1 MCAWKWWRKRAM
13 KIRKSNQRSEA
24 INTFVTYEMATTPVG
39 VDICYVNW
47 TTKVQLWRVQQ
58 DKQISSV
65 DTLIIWFTSFKIII
79 INYMSLCVIFTAFA
93 IMFITMVFSWKIDDR
108 LIMHECL
115 RIQLIDLFKRWRLY
129 LRRETVFERGFIITL
144 DHFSWKSLK
153 KTSFSTPIMFAV

>member
-1 MCAWKWWRKRAM
+1 MMTETRNENKKIES
-13 KIRKSNQRSEA
+13 KIRSNKHFCDVRDG
-24 INTFVTYEMATTPVG
+24 NYTDC

-79 INYMSLCVIFTAFA
+79 INYMSLCAIFAAHA

-144 DHFSWKSLK
+144 DHFL
-153 KTSFSTPIMFAV
+153 

>member
-1 MCAWKWWRKRAM
+1 MKMMTETRNENKKIES
-13 KIRKSNQRSEA
+13 KIRSNKHFCDVRDGNYTSRCWYLLCKLNNKSAALARS
-24 INTFVTYEMATTPVG
+24 
-39 VDICYVNW
+39 
-47 TTKVQLWRVQQ
+47 Q

-79 INYMSLCVIFTAFA
+79 INYMSLCAIFTAFA

-144 DHFSWKSLK
+144 DHFLWKSLK